1 MNTPAI
7 SEPKLTKKERA
18 FLKEYFKTGNG
29 TLSCLKT
36 YNTDNYASASEIASQ
51 ILRRL
56 KNPMKAYMEANGFSF
71 KQLLS
76 ILVGGLT
83 AEKLEDLSGEKVP
96 DHGVRH
102 KYLTTASKWL
112 GIDTD
117 QALLMQQINM
127 EKNNNF
133 RETSL
138 LDEEMPPE
146 VKEWYHSHGLP
157 VPLMG
162 GLTDLRGVIEV
173 TYADTKPETNGK
185 NVVELTNFE
194 KPKEETINVKELSD
208 EELEDLAKT
217 NNS

>member
-18 FLKEYFKTGNG
+18 FLKEFIATGNG
-29 TLSCLKT
+29 TLSALKV
-36 YNTDNYASASEIASQ
+36 YDTDDYATAGVIASEN
-51 ILRRL
+51 LKRL
-56 KNPMKAYMEANGFSF
+56 KNPIRAFMEANGFSF
-71 KQLLS
+71 KVLLS
-76 ILVGGLT
+76 VLADGLQ
-83 AEKLEDLSGEKVP
+83 AKKLEDLSGEKVP
-96 DHGVRH
+96 DHAVRH